1 MATIPE
7 IKTNLFSFNTFRSPD
22 KIDPTEKQIYFIE
35 HPDISQSY
43 FNSCPVYN
51 PTSDKSS
58 NEYTQFLESFD
69 AYTSYRNIR
78 QINPSFYDFSVK
90 LMQQKKNDSTK
101 KPFEEPIPAPL
112 SMADQLILWDQL
124 FYQIAA
130 RETVTVR
137 KACEQMIIAQRYV
150 EKNRDI
156 ELKDLGVVSVIFP
169 ELVLNCFKPWV
180 YRDCG
185 GKLYGV
191 HNLGIQEFRRVE
203 QTLCCYVP
211 GEVSHIEN
219 VMAAEY
225 KERSTR
231 NLLRTEYT
239 TEITSEVEVE
249 KLNDTTS
256 TERNELSSEISKE
269 LQNDKSFDVSGSV
282 SVSKKSKMIGNITAN
297 ASTSYNNSTT
307 SSLANTEAKNYA
319 KEITE
324 RALERVVQKMTE
336 RRTSKM
342 IREFE
347 ENNKHGFDNRLGT
360 KHITGVYR
368 WVDKIYTNQLVNY
381 GRRLMFETDIPHPA
395 LLYKKALNW
404 KSPTDEIAGATLTP
418 PKTLAEFG
426 INSSQDITNDNA
438 DLAAGAYGVTVDSF
452 QTEIQFISLDY
463 NPTGTVE
470 NSSHTQSQV
479 HPSLIIPQ
487 GFVATKIDGICTY
500 EYQPI
505 TNYATISLNFSGYE
519 AKDPVQHKKNGTTTF
534 DFSINLNESIIGSMS
549 CVVSYKRTVN
559 YGGSIKVKCITDPA
573 LELDWKEST
582 YETLLNAYQVELEK
596 YNEEL
601 ALQQAA
607 NAAAADQVSN
617 PTYSNEALNRLIE
630 ERELKRACIEMMSK
644 PYCFSFGKNFYS
656 INTNCENK
664 AEIPQINIS
673 EGLERYAQFVKF
685 FETAFQWEILTYVFY
700 PYYYNET
707 CDWPEL
713 IQIKNDDPIF
723 EAFLQSGM
731 AKLLIPVRP
740 QYEKAVLYYMETGEI
755 YTDGD
760 LVPDFEDDRYASVLK
775 DVADQNEI
783 KVEGTWETRVPST
796 LTIIQAKSTYF
807 EDEQGLPCCKP
818 ENELFIGNDDILLG
832 LNQ

>member
-22 KIDPTEKQIYFIE
+22 KIDPTEKELYFIE

-43 FNSCPVYN
+43 FNSCPIYN
-51 PTSDKSS
+51 PSADKSA
-58 NEYTQFLESFD
+58 NEYTQFLESFN
-69 AYTSYRNIR
+69 AFNTYKKVKE
-78 QINPSFYDFSVK
+78 INPDFYDFSVK

-137 KACEQMIIAQRYV
+137 KACEQMIITQRYV
-150 EKNRDI
+150 EKNREI
-156 ELKDLGVVSVIFP
+156 ELKDLSILSIIFP
-169 ELVLNCFKPWV
+169 ELVFNCFKPWV
-180 YRDCG
+180 YGNCG

-239 TEITSEVEVE
+239 TEITSETEVE

-324 RALERVVQKMTE
+324 RALERVVQKTTE

-381 GRRLMFETDIPHPA
+381 GRRLMFESDIPHPA
-395 LLYKKALNW
+395 LLYKKAMKW
-404 KSPTDEIAGATLTP
+404 KSETDEIISSPLTP
-418 PKTLAEFG
+418 PKTLNEFG
-426 INSSQDITNDNA
+426 INSAQDITSDNA
-438 DLAAGAYGVTVDSF
+438 DLAANSYGVTVDSF

-479 HPSLIIPQ
+479 HPSIIIPQ
-487 GFVATKIDGICTY
+487 GFVATRIDGICSY

-549 CVVSYKRTVN
+549 FVVSYKRTVN
-559 YGGSIKVKCITDPA
+559 YGGSVKVKCITDPA
-573 LELDWKEST
+573 LESDWQELT

-644 PYCFSFGKNFYS
+644 PYCYSFGKNFYS

>member
-1 MATIPE
+1 MAAIPE

-22 KIDPTEKQIYFIE
+22 KIDPTEKELYFIE

-43 FNSCPVYN
+43 FNSCPIYN
-51 PTSDKSS
+51 PSADKSA
-58 NEYTQFLESFD
+58 NEYTRFLESFN
-69 AYTSYRNIR
+69 AFTTYKKVKE
-78 QINPSFYDFSVK
+78 INPDFYDFSVK

-101 KPFEEPIPAPL
+101 KPFEERIPAPL

-150 EKNRDI
+150 ERNSEI
-156 ELKDLGVVSVIFP
+156 ELKDLSILSIIFP
-169 ELVLNCFKPWV
+169 ELVFNCFKPWI
-180 YRDCG
+180 YGDCG

-239 TEITSEVEVE
+239 TEITSETEVE

-324 RALERVVQKMTE
+324 RALERIVQKTTE
-336 RRTSKM
+336 KRTSKM

-395 LLYKKALNW
+395 LLYKKALTW
-404 KSPTDEIAGATLTP
+404 KSATDEIVSSTLMP

-426 INSSQDITNDNA
+426 INSSEDITNENA
-438 DLAAGAYGVTVDSF
+438 SIAASAYG
-452 QTEIQFISLDY
+452 I
-463 NPTGTVE
+463 TVE
-470 NSSHTQSQV
+470 PFEIKTEFLNLDFTPITEVKNESYTQTQI
-479 HPSLIIPQ
+479 HPSIIIPPD
-487 GFVATKIDGICTY
+487 FVAVRIDGVGTFSY
-500 EYQPI
+500 ETFTGSAYI
-505 TNYATISLNFSGYE
+505 DFNFGGNLKHVGE
-519 AKDPVQHKKNGTTTF
+519 FKDNGTKSF
-534 DFSINLNESIIGSMS
+534 DYYFNLSPNLIGSIPF
-549 CVVSYKRTVN
+549 VVSYRRTN
-559 YGGSIKVKCITDPA
+559 SYSGSLRVKCETNPA
-573 LELDWKEST
+573 LMTEWQENT
-582 YETLLNAYQVELEK
+582 YALLLNAYQVELEK

-630 ERELKRACIEMMSK
+630 KRELKRACIEMMSK
-644 PYCFSFGKNFYS
+644 PYCYSFGKNFYS
-656 INTNCENK
+656 INSNCENK

-775 DVADQNEI
+775 DVTDQNEI

-818 ENELFIGNDDILLG
+818 DNELFIGNDDILLG